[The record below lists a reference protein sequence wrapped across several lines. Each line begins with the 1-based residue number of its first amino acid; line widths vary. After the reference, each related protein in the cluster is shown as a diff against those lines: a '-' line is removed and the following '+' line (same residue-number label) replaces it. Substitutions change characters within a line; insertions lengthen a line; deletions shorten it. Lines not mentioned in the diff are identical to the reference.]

1 MGFGKTIQ
9 ALAVKQIE
17 SPYAL
22 VLTGTPLENKLEE
35 LWSVIQF
42 LDPFKLGPFYRFLHD
57 HQVKDERGKVMG
69 YKELHG
75 IREVGKVGT
84 GRFYTIAY
92 VIKIAYL

>member
-35 LWSVIQF
+35 LWSVI
-42 LDPFKLGPFYRFLHD
+42 
-57 HQVKDERGKVMG
+57 
-69 YKELHG
+69 
-75 IREVGKVGT
+75 
-84 GRFYTIAY
+84 
-92 VIKIAYL
+92 